1 MNPYYNDFG
10 SWIRKQFPDFRVQK
24 ISIDAGFSCP
34 NRDGRISSGGCI
46 YCDNRTFNPS
56 YCDRK
61 KSITEQLVEGK
72 AFFARKYPDMKY
84 LAYFQAY
91 TNTYDTVEHLRRM
104 YEEALTVED
113 VVGIVI
119 GTRPDCMSD
128 ELLDYLVELNKR
140 TFLLVEY
147 GIESANDE
155 TLRRINR
162 GHDFACC
169 HDAVERTHDRGILT
183 GGHIIIGL
191 PGEDAEE
198 SLRQAPIISSLP
210 LDILK
215 IHQMQIIRGTKLAEQ
230 YAQHPFH
237 VYTVE
242 EYIDVIVRYIQLLRK
257 DLVLERFV
265 SQSPK
270 ELLVAPKWGLKNYEF
285 TNLLNNRLKKNMAK
299 VAIVILNWNGQ
310 AMLAKYLP
318 NVIEYS
324 RQDAEVWVADNCSSD
339 QSMRLLETQFPQV
352 KTIVLEQNFGFAE
365 GYNRALKQIEAEYYI
380 LLNSDVEVSHHWLTP
395 LIEFMDSHPQVAAC
409 QPKLLAEYDKDSF
422 EYAGACGGFL
432 DKYGYPFCRGR
443 IFNMVERDNGQ
454 YDYQQEIL
462 WATGACMMI
471 RSKDYWDAG
480 GLDGRFFA
488 HNEEIDL
495 CWRLRLMGRQIYC
508 IPESEVYHVG
518 GGTLPKSNPMKTFLN
533 FRNNL
538 TMLYKNLSDN
548 ELKKV
553 MRMRW
558 FLDYLAAFE
567 MLILGRNW
575 GDFKAVFKA
584 RKAFKAWRADFDED
598 RRRIQAS
605 RQETE
610 IPQIYQKSILWQY
623 YAKGKKTFR
632 DLM

>member
-1 MNPYYNDFG
+1 
-10 SWIRKQFPDFRVQK
+10 
-24 ISIDAGFSCP
+24 
-34 NRDGRISSGGCI
+34 
-46 YCDNRTFNPS
+46 
-56 YCDRK
+56 
-61 KSITEQLVEGK
+61 
-72 AFFARKYPDMKY
+72 
-84 LAYFQAY
+84 
-91 TNTYDTVEHLRRM
+91 
-104 YEEALTVED
+104 
-113 VVGIVI
+113 
-119 GTRPDCMSD
+119 
-128 ELLDYLVELNKR
+128 
-140 TFLLVEY
+140 
-147 GIESANDE
+147 
-155 TLRRINR
+155 
-162 GHDFACC
+162 
-169 HDAVERTHDRGILT
+169 
-183 GGHIIIGL
+183 
-191 PGEDAEE
+191 
-198 SLRQAPIISSLP
+198 
-210 LDILK
+210 
-215 IHQMQIIRGTKLAEQ
+215 
-230 YAQHPFH
+230 
-237 VYTVE
+237 
-242 EYIDVIVRYIQLLRK
+242 
-257 DLVLERFV
+257 
-265 SQSPK
+265 
-270 ELLVAPKWGLKNYEF
+270 
-285 TNLLNNRLKKNMAK
+285 MAK

-324 RQDAEVWVADNCSSD
+324 RQDAEVWVADNCSAD

-443 IFNMVERDNGQ
+443 IFNTVERDNGQ

-598 RRRIQAS
+598 RRQIQAS

-623 YAKGKKTFR
+623 YAKGKKTFK

>member
-1 MNPYYNDFG
+1 
-10 SWIRKQFPDFRVQK
+10 
-24 ISIDAGFSCP
+24 
-34 NRDGRISSGGCI
+34 
-46 YCDNRTFNPS
+46 
-56 YCDRK
+56 
-61 KSITEQLVEGK
+61 
-72 AFFARKYPDMKY
+72 
-84 LAYFQAY
+84 
-91 TNTYDTVEHLRRM
+91 
-104 YEEALTVED
+104 
-113 VVGIVI
+113 
-119 GTRPDCMSD
+119 
-128 ELLDYLVELNKR
+128 
-140 TFLLVEY
+140 
-147 GIESANDE
+147 
-155 TLRRINR
+155 
-162 GHDFACC
+162 
-169 HDAVERTHDRGILT
+169 
-183 GGHIIIGL
+183 
-191 PGEDAEE
+191 
-198 SLRQAPIISSLP
+198 
-210 LDILK
+210 
-215 IHQMQIIRGTKLAEQ
+215 
-230 YAQHPFH
+230 
-237 VYTVE
+237 
-242 EYIDVIVRYIQLLRK
+242 
-257 DLVLERFV
+257 
-265 SQSPK
+265 
-270 ELLVAPKWGLKNYEF
+270 
-285 TNLLNNRLKKNMAK
+285 MAK

-339 QSMRLLETQFPQV
+339 HSMRLLETQFPQV

-365 GYNRALKQIEAEYYI
+365 GYNRALRQIEAEYYI

-432 DKYGYPFCRGR
+432 DRYGYPFCRGR
-443 IFNMVERDNGQ
+443 IFNTVERDDGQ

-471 RSKDYWDAG
+471 RTKDYWEAG

-495 CWRLRLMGRQIYC
+495 CWRLRLMGRKIYC

-518 GGTLPKSNPMKTFLN
+518 GGTLPKSNPMKTYLN

-538 TMLYKNLSDN
+538 TMLYKNLSDS
-548 ELKKV
+548 ELKNV

-584 RKAFKAWRADFDED
+584 RKAFKAWRTDFDEE

-623 YAKGKKTFR
+623 YAKGKKTFK